1 MLQVKS
7 EIIPDIWSFKIIVT
21 SAVKYE
27 IKPIAIMMKVSVTA
41 EWVKNRK
48 YLNIKLVIIPKN
60 IPIVTET
67 SANDRN

>member
-48 YLNIKLVIIPKN
+48 CLNIKLVIIPKN